1 MIKRI
6 LVAVLSLMLLTTAF
20 GFQSTYAQASPDAQQ
35 IEKVRT
41 KVARIGTGRNAR
53 VDVKLHDQTKVKG
66 YVSDTSQDS
75 FTVTD
80 IKTGTSR
87 TIAYTDVAQLKK
99 HEDNVSA
106 RTWGIVA
113 GATAAG
119 VIVTVLLLR
128 NIASR

>member
-6 LVAVLSLMLLTTAF
+6 FVAVLSGMLLTTAF
-20 GFQSTYAQASPDAQQ
+20 SFQSIYGQSTQDAQV
-35 IEKVRT
+35 EKVRA
-41 KVARIGTGRNAR
+41 KVAAIGTGKKAR
-53 VDVKLHDQTKVKG
+53 VDVKLHDDTKVKG
-66 YVSDTSQDS
+66 YISDTSRDS

-87 TIAYTDVAQLKK
+87 TIAYTDVAQVKK

-106 RTWGIVA
+106 KTWGIVA

-119 VIVTVLLLR
+119 VIVTLLVLR